1 MKEMSHFKRPSD
13 HLQTNGENCEPKRRK
28 KNETAY
34 EKLNISNGACNNK
47 TRCLI
52 CLWPIQS
59 SKCYHLQ
66 QQQVDNSYVY
76 DCYK

>member
-52 CLWPIQS
+52 CLWGPP
-59 SKCYHLQ
+59 
-66 QQQVDNSYVY
+66 
-76 DCYK
+76 